1 VSKTKR
7 KRKSPVS
14 TDSAGYEVIT
24 PERIRDAVTKLVDYC
39 ETQKMPAKIVLLAME
54 HITSKIRDHL
64 QIETIEIADV
74 SKSKH

>member
-1 VSKTKR
+1 
-7 KRKSPVS
+7 
-14 TDSAGYEVIT
+14 
-24 PERIRDAVTKLVDYC
+24 VTKLVDYC